1 MTTIRIAL
9 CLSLSVSAFAQQ
21 STVRSYERITA
32 PVRNAGIYHVA
43 TGTWSRPNSA
53 AGAPSALLGPTM
65 DTVYACTSVSGY
77 FAPIDPGEVWTAS
90 GRIPSSSS
98 PDTLWNPSGVLSL
111 GSAHGCA
118 NSYQIDGFQIG
129 YCTDQAGP
137 NVRMTVA
144 FFESWN
150 PVCTS
155 SLAGATPQG
164 GPFALTGLPGRGSA
178 FQSCWTLSIDL
189 SATSA
194 SFAFQADGNGVFNA
208 LTNDGFGWSFSFPS
222 VTSSLAGTG
231 PMLAGAPSDATGP
244 GTSCNLP
251 HPGAGWLQFPPS
263 HTDES
268 AGYDGRCF
276 DSVPGACSP
285 TWPFNLSSFAFPPL
299 TSTTIEGGS
308 DMLGADSFRIDG
320 GSSPFIGCRN
330 FGGPATSAPPN
341 GPYSNFH
348 LEMYAKANCPLPL
361 PGAPFCAG
369 DGLASPPT
377 APCPC
382 GNFGVAGNGCASS
395 FSPRGAN
402 LSASGTISLDDVRL
416 LGLGMQPVG
425 VCIFLK
431 GDTVNANAATFGDGI
446 TCVAGTLIR
455 LRAET
460 LVAGSATFP
469 DPAGPAS
476 VTLSSRGGNTVGSGQ
491 LAAYTVFYRNAAAA
505 FCPPATF
512 NASNDWQITW

>member
-1 MTTIRIAL
+1 MNMLRIAL
-9 CLSLSVSAFAQQ
+9 CLSLSLPAVARQ
-21 STVRSYERITA
+21 SSVRRYERITA

-43 TGTWSRPNSA
+43 SGTWSRASSQ

-65 DTVYACTSVSGY
+65 DTVYACTSRSGY
-77 FAPIDPGEVWTAS
+77 FATVDPGQVWTAS
-90 GRIPSSSS
+90 GRIPSASS
-98 PDTLWNPSGVLSL
+98 PDTLWSSAGALAL

-144 FFESWN
+144 FFQSWS

-155 SLAGATPQG
+155 SLSAATPQG
-164 GPFALTGLPGRGSA
+164 GPFALSGLPGRGIGVQA
-178 FQSCWTLSIDL
+178 CWTVSIDL

-208 LTNDGFGWSFSFPS
+208 LANDGFGWSFSFPS
-222 VTSSLAGTG
+222 ITSTLAGTG
-231 PMLAGAPSDATGP
+231 PMLAGAPSDASGP
-244 GTSCNLP
+244 GTACNP
-251 HPGAGWLQFPPS
+251 AHAGTGWLQFPPS
-263 HTDES
+263 RTDEA

-276 DSVPGACSP
+276 DSLPTACSP

-299 TSTTIEGGS
+299 TTTTIEAGS
-308 DMLGADSFRIDG
+308 DMLGADSFRIEG
-320 GSSPFIGCRN
+320 GSLPPFGCLS
-330 FGGPATSAPPN
+330 FGGPAQSAAPN

-348 LEMYAKANCPLPL
+348 LEMYAKANCPTPVA
-361 PGAPFCAG
+361 GVAFCAG

-377 APCPC
+377 TPCPC

-402 LSASGTISLDDVRL
+402 LAASGTVALDDVRL
-416 LGLGMQPVG
+416 LGLGMQPIG

-431 GDTVNANAATFGDGI
+431 GDSIAANGVVFGDGI

-469 DPAGPAS
+469 DPAGPATI
-476 VTLSSRGGNTVGSGQ
+476 TLSARGGNTVGSGQ
-491 LAAYTVFYRNAAAA
+491 LASYTVFYRNAAAA

-512 NASNDWQITW
+512 NASNDWRISW